1 MKPNPIKLALVLAG
15 IFILAA
21 CSSTPPPKDY
31 RYDEQKRAAQQG
43 QQELSRE
50 IDKRY

>member
-1 MKPNPIKLALVLAG
+1 MPYKLTRLLALLAG
-15 IFILAA
+15 LTLIAA
-21 CSSTPPPKDY
+21 CSSPAAPKDY

-50 IDKRY
+50 MDKRY

>member
-1 MKPNPIKLALVLAG
+1 MMYKLTRLITLLTG
-15 IFILAA
+15 LMLLAA
-21 CSSTPPPKDY
+21 CSSPAAPKDY

-50 IDKRY
+50 MDKRY